1 MSTIKDNR
9 EHPGVYIQDTKGPV
23 KLLIDTKNQRV
34 LDDGSTH
41 TPLFYLIAG
50 LWDRRYW
57 RGGRDST
64 TYLLNILRARN
75 YSFGHSCFIIFKG
88 IFSYASYLKFVE
100 IYEGVGLIN
109 PVTDW
114 GIALICAGIAI
125 WLHRWG
131 IGMVK
136 TEEEID
142 RGTVRSSGLQ
152 QAIYNIEAI

>member
-1 MSTIKDNR
+1 MSSYTNDYNS
-9 EHPGVYIQDTKGPV
+9 PGVYIQDTKGPV
-23 KLLIDTKNQRV
+23 KLLIDAKNQRI

-41 TPLFYLIAG
+41 TPLFYLILG
-50 LWDRRYW
+50 LYDRRYW

-64 TYLLNILRARN
+64 TYLLNILRSRN

-88 IFSYASYLKFVE
+88 TFSYASYLKFVE
-100 IYEGVGLIN
+100 IYEGVGLID
-109 PVTDW
+109 PVTEW
-114 GIALICAGIAI
+114 GIALGCAGIAI

-142 RGTVRSSGLQ
+142 RSNVISRGLQ
-152 QAIYNIEAI
+152 QAIYSIEA

>member
-1 MSTIKDNR
+1 MSSYANNYNS
-9 EHPGVYIQDTKGPV
+9 PGVYIQDTKGPV
-23 KLLIDTKNQRV
+23 KLLIDAKNQRI

-41 TPLFYLIAG
+41 TPLFYLILG
-50 LWDRRYW
+50 LYDRRYW

-88 IFSYASYLKFVE
+88 SFSYASYLKFVE
-100 IYEGVGLIN
+100 IYEGVGLID
-109 PVTDW
+109 PVTEW
-114 GIALICAGIAI
+114 GIALGCAGIAI

-142 RGTVRSSGLQ
+142 RSNVSSRGLQ
-152 QAIYNIEAI
+152 QAIYSIEA

>member
-1 MSTIKDNR
+1 MSSYTNDYNS
-9 EHPGVYIQDTKGPV
+9 PGVYIQDTKGPV
-23 KLLIDTKNQRV
+23 KLLIDAKNQRI

-41 TPLFYLIAG
+41 TPLFYLILG
-50 LWDRRYW
+50 LYDRRYW

-75 YSFGHSCFIIFKG
+75 YSFGHSCFIIFKVT
-88 IFSYASYLKFVE
+88 FSYGSYLKFVK
-100 IYEGVGLIN
+100 IYGGIGLIN
-109 PVTDW
+109 PVHEW
-114 GIALICAGIAI
+114 GMALACAGIAI

-142 RGTVRSSGLQ
+142 RSTVRSRGLQ
-152 QAIYNIEAI
+152 QAIYSIEA

>member
-1 MSTIKDNR
+1 MSSYTNDYDS
-9 EHPGVYIQDTKGPV
+9 PGVYIQDTKGPV
-23 KLLIDTKNQRV
+23 KILIDAQNQRV

-75 YSFGHSCFIIFKG
+75 YSFGHSCFIIFKVT
-88 IFSYASYLKFVE
+88 FSYASYLKFVE
-100 IYEGVGLIN
+100 IYEGVGLID
-109 PVTDW
+109 PVTEW
-114 GIALICAGIAI
+114 GIALACAGIAI

-142 RGTVRSSGLQ
+142 RSTVRSRGLQ
-152 QAIYNIEAI
+152 QAIYSIEA

>member
-1 MSTIKDNR
+1 MSSYANNYNS
-9 EHPGVYIQDTKGPV
+9 PGVYIQDTKGPV
-23 KLLIDTKNQRV
+23 KLLIDSKNQRI

-41 TPLFYLIAG
+41 TPLFYLILG
-50 LWDRRYW
+50 LYDRRYW

-75 YSFGHSCFIIFKG
+75 HSFGHSCFIIFKG
-88 IFSYASYLKFVE
+88 TFSYASYLKFVE
-100 IYEGVGLIN
+100 IYEGVGLID
-109 PVTDW
+109 PVTEW
-114 GIALICAGIAI
+114 GIALGCAGIAI

-142 RGTVRSSGLQ
+142 RSNVRSKGLQ
-152 QAIYNIEAI
+152 QAIYSIEA

>member
-1 MSTIKDNR
+1 MSSYANDYNS
-9 EHPGVYIQDTKGPV
+9 PGVYIQDTKGPV
-23 KLLIDTKNQRV
+23 KILIDAKNQRV

-88 IFSYASYLKFVE
+88 TFSYASYLKFVE
-100 IYEGVGLIN
+100 IYEGVGLID
-109 PVTDW
+109 PVTEW
-114 GIALICAGIAI
+114 GIALGCAGIAI

-142 RGTVRSSGLQ
+142 RSNVSSRGLQ
-152 QAIYNIEAI
+152 QAIYSIEA